1 MPDQQNET
9 PGNSTG
15 SHPSD
20 RNKDVRWMGHSSSPV
35 GRQRRWETDKK
46 QKCQINKT
54 KRQEIPRAPTHR
66 TETKTSDG
74 WGTVHPQWVGNDGG
88 RPIRSKN
95 ARSTKRNAR
104 KFHGLPPIGQKQR
117 RPMDG
122 AQFIPR
128 GSATTVGDR

>member
-35 GRQRRWETDKK
+35 
-46 QKCQINKT
+46 
-54 KRQEIPRAPTHR
+54 
-66 TETKTSDG
+66 S
-74 WGTVHPQWVGNDGG
+74 PQHGG
-88 RPIRSKN
+88 RATRRKN

-122 AQFIPR
+122 AQFIPSE
-128 GSATTVGDR
+128 SATRWESDKKEKCQINKTKRQEIPRAPTHRTETKTSDGWG

>member
-35 GRQRRWETDKK
+35 GPQDGGRPIRSKNARSTKRNARKFHGLPPIGQKQRRPMDGAQFIPSGSARRWETDKK

-74 WGTVHPQWVGNDGG
+74 WGTVHPQWV
-88 RPIRSKN
+88 
-95 ARSTKRNAR
+95 R
-104 KFHGLPPIGQKQR
+104 K
-117 RPMDG
+117 
-122 AQFIPR
+122 
-128 GSATTVGDR
+128 TVGDR